1 MWTLGH
7 ITKSTLSTEISVMM
21 GIFGTALMVAEA
33 IVLLSTWNVVNATEE
48 MYYCFYL
55 TLNNLNL
62 KLSSHMLDSIVLPF
76 AKE

>member
-1 MWTLGH
+1 
-7 ITKSTLSTEISVMM
+7 MM

-62 KLSSHMLDSIVLPF
+62 KLSSCMLDSIVLPF